1 GSNGTD
7 PTWGTNL
14 TAITPSTAG
23 DSASITGNFISCS
36 CTSSWATFSG
46 TFAIPTSCKN
56 LVVVIF
62 GNNQLSTSDAI
73 SAAEVDLFEGATV
86 RDWTPRSYRQEL
98 QYCQRYFGKTFSVDT
113 APAQNAGTD
122 IGECGLSVWNG
133 GTALTYLWE
142 RYWFSVS
149 MRAAPTVTFYNPS
162 ASNGKV
168 RNVTTSTDIANSPT
182 ADNLTEQGFN
192 ISHSVTNTETT

>member
-73 SAAEVDLFEGATV
+73 SAAEVDLCEGVTI
-86 RDWTPRSYRQEL
+86 RDWTPRQYGDEL
-98 QYCQRYFGKTFSVDT
+98 AMCQRYYFKTFSVDT
-113 APAQNAGTD
+113 APAQN
-122 IGECGLSVWNG
+122 V
-133 GTALTYLWE
+133 GTATGEYRLGC
-142 RYWFSVS
+142 WFGPISTVTFNWPRLLFPVW
-149 MRAAPTVTFYNPS
+149 MRGTPTVTFY
-162 ASNGKV
+162 
-168 RNVTTSTDIANSPT
+168 
-182 ADNLTEQGFN
+182 
-192 ISHSVTNTETT
+192 